1 MLKTLAAQIKQ
12 YKKAALLTPLF
23 AALEVVM
30 EVLIPLVMARLI
42 NEGISAGD
50 TSAILKYGLIMA
62 AMAML
67 SLLFGTICAH
77 TASYASTGFAANLR
91 EGMYRNIQRFSFA
104 NIDKYSTAGL
114 VTRMTTDVTNVQN
127 AFQMIMRI
135 AVRSPLTL
143 IFSMVAAFSIS
154 PSLSS
159 VFLVP
164 LVFLA
169 IVLGILIKLTMKL
182 FDQVFRKYDDLNASV
197 QENVGGIRVVKA
209 FVREDYENKKFTK
222 AAENVYR
229 MFVKAES
236 IIAFNGP
243 VMMLAIYSS
252 VLALSWLGATA
263 VTNGTM
269 PVGDL
274 SAMFTYIINAL
285 SNLMMLSMIFVMLTM
300 SAASGR
306 RIAEVLQEEPSLKN
320 PEKPLETVADGSID
334 FDHVMFK
341 YHADGQGDPILND
354 IDLHIR
360 SGETI
365 GIIGGTGCGKSTLVN
380 LISRLYD
387 TTEGTVRV
395 GGVDVRKYDM
405 EALRNQVAVVLQKN
419 VLFSGSI
426 LDNLRWGNENATL
439 EECREV
445 CTQACADEFIERFP
459 DGYETH
465 IEQGGTNVSGG
476 QKQRL
481 CIARAL
487 LKKPRVLI
495 LDDSTSAVDTAT
507 DAKIR
512 RAFAQRIPGTT
523 KIIIAQRVAS
533 VQDADRIIVM
543 DNGRVEAF
551 DTPEKLLKESQLYRE
566 IYEMQTSGGGDFD
579 SPDQQKGGDAQ

>member
-30 EVLIPLVMARLI
+30 EVLIPMVMARLI
-42 NEGISAGD
+42 DDGISAGD

-67 SLLFGTICAH
+67 SLLFGTVCAH

-104 NIDKYSTAGL
+104 NIDKFSTAGL

-143 IFSMVAAFSIS
+143 IFSMVAAFLIS
-154 PSLSS
+154 PNLSS

-169 IVLGILIKLTMKL
+169 VVLGILIRLTMKL

-209 FVREDYENKKFTK
+209 FVREDYENNKFKK

-236 IIAFNGP
+236 IIALNGP

-274 SAMFTYIINAL
+274 SAMFTYIVNAL
-285 SNLMMLSMIFVMLTM
+285 ANLMMLSMIFVMLTM

-306 RIAEVLQEEPSLKN
+306 RIAEVLQEEPSLSN
-320 PEKPLETVADGSID
+320 PEEPLETVADGSID

-365 GIIGGTGCGKSTLVN
+365 GIIGGTGCGKSTLVS

-387 TTEGTVRV
+387 ATEGTVRV

-445 CTQACADEFIERFP
+445 CAQACADEFIERFP

-533 VQDADRIIVM
+533 VRDADRIIVM
-543 DNGRVEAF
+543 DNGCVEAF

>member
-12 YKKAALLTPLF
+12 YKKSTILTPIF

-30 EVLIPLVMARLI
+30 EVLIPMAMARLVKYGI
-42 NEGISAGD
+42 EGGD
-50 TSAILKYGLIMA
+50 TGAIYRYGFLMM

-67 SLLFGTICAH
+67 SLVFGSVCAH
-77 TASYASTGFAANLR
+77 TASHASTGFAANLR
-91 EGMYRNIQRFSFA
+91 DGMYRNIQRFSFA

-127 AFQMIMRI
+127 AFQMITRI

-143 IFSMVAAFSIS
+143 IFSMIAAFVIN
-154 PSLSS
+154 PELAG
-159 VFLVP
+159 VFLIP
-164 LVFLA
+164 LVLLGV
-169 IVLGILIKLTMKL
+169 VLGLIIKRATHL
-182 FDQVFRKYDDLNASV
+182 FDQVFKKYDDLNASV
-197 QENVGGIRVVKA
+197 QENVSGIRVVKA
-209 FVREDYENKKFTK
+209 FVREDFEDKKFGK
-222 AAENVYR
+222 AATNVYNL
-229 MFVKAES
+229 FVKAEC
-236 IIAFNGP
+236 IIAFNSP
-243 VMMLAIYSS
+243 VMMLTIYGS
-252 VLALSWLGATA
+252 VMALSWLGASL
-263 VTNGTM
+263 VTGGSLD
-269 PVGDL
+269 VGDL
-274 SAMFTYIINAL
+274 TAMFTYVMNML
-285 SNLMMLSMIFVMLTM
+285 MNLMMLSMIFVMLTM
-300 SAASGR
+300 SAASAR
-306 RIAEVLQEEPSLKN
+306 RIVEVLNEEPSLSN
-320 PEKPLETVADGSID
+320 PEQPLETV
-334 FDHVMFK
+334 
-341 YHADGQGDPILND
+341 
-354 IDLHIR
+354 DLHIK
-360 SGETI
+360 SGETV
-365 GIIGGTGCGKSTLVN
+365 GIIGGTGCGKSTLVS

-387 TTEGTVRV
+387 ATEGSVEV

-426 LDNLRWGNENATL
+426 LENLRWGNENATL
-439 EECREV
+439 EECKEV
-445 CTQACADEFIERFP
+445 CAQACADEFIDRMP
-459 DGYETH
+459 DGYDTH

-523 KIIIAQRVAS
+523 KIIIAQRISS

-551 DTPEKLLKESQLYRE
+551 DTHENLLKKSDLYRE
-566 IYEMQTSGGGDFD
+566 IYETQTSGGGDFD
-579 SPDQQKGGDAQ
+579 SPDQMKGGDAQ